1 MFRNT
6 FTISLLTL
14 LPLFAFTQQRYI
26 DSLEERLSGA
36 KLSAYEKVVTQC
48 KLARACFETNIDK
61 ALALTNGAATAP
73 NADAKAWL
81 YSTRI
86 HLLVQKK
93 NKAAAYAA
101 LDSALYYEKKAKDP
115 LAKAMVWLR
124 NGWLDLVDNEND
136 LAVTKL
142 LKAAELFTTSGDAG
156 YAALTY
162 HYLASIYCYGT
173 DTARQANYAKK
184 CYAEALKS
192 GEPDALNTAYY
203 TMGQYFY
210 DQYKLNTQQ
219 GYLLDAALS
228 YYARSITLSDHERG
242 RILIRSNTAAVAL
255 NTANIYF
262 QHYPASFRDSVNRY
276 LDIAERI
283 ATETRL
289 TEILINCYGMRSE
302 YALRNNRTREAEEL
316 LLTALSEAEA
326 SQTKMPLAQSRIYNA
341 LVRVAEQQNDHKK
354 ALAYLKSF
362 VASNGEAFNQEKINN
377 AQRLDAR
384 YRAAQQEQKITLLE
398 QEAAF
403 REKRNLLYIWLGVT
417 GVAALSF
424 LLVSYNY
431 RLKSSIRQQAL
442 IDKEKEE
449 VVLKVKLKE
458 AETNQLLAEQTLLRE
473 RQERLEKEL
482 LAEQLQKEEKN
493 QLMKLLADKDP
504 AGNEQIKR
512 LIKRQQQ
519 LDEEYEDHKTEFV
532 EVHAAFFEQLQQ
544 RAGDTLTRLD
554 MKYCSYFLMGLSN
567 KEISMRLNIEPKSIR
582 MARYR
587 IKQKLGLGKDDSLDN
602 FIRTLGS

>member
-1 MFRNT
+1 MLRKV

-14 LPLFAFTQQRYI
+14 LPLFAFAQQRYI
-26 DSLEERLSGA
+26 DSLEERLGHTN
-36 KLSAYEKVVTQC
+36 LSAYEKVVTQC
-48 KLARACFETNIDK
+48 KLARACFETNLDK
-61 ALALTNGAATAP
+61 ALAFTNGAAAAP

-81 YSTRI
+81 YATRV

-93 NKAAAYAA
+93 NKPAAYAA
-101 LDSALYYEKKAKDP
+101 LDSAVQYEKKAKDP
-115 LAKAMVWLR
+115 LAKGMVWLR

-136 LAVTKL
+136 LALTKL
-142 LKAAELFTTSGDAG
+142 LKALEFFKTNNGAG

-173 DTARQANYAKK
+173 DTSRQADYAKK

-192 GEPDALNTAYY
+192 GEADALNTAYY

-219 GYLLDAALS
+219 RFLLDSALS
-228 YYARSITLSDHERG
+228 YYARSITLSDRERG
-242 RILIRSNTAAVAL
+242 RILIRSNTAAIAL

-262 QHYPASFRDSVNRY
+262 QHYPAAFRDSVYRY

-289 TEILINCYGMRSE
+289 TEVLINCYGMRSE
-302 YALRNNRTREAEEL
+302 YALRGNHTKEAEQL
-316 LLTALSEAEA
+316 LLTALSQADA
-326 SQTKMPLAQSRIYNA
+326 SQTKMPLAQSRIYRA
-341 LVRVAEQQNDHKK
+341 LVRVAEQQNDPEK
-354 ALAYLKSF
+354 ALAYLKSY
-362 VASNGEAFNQEKINN
+362 VASNEEAFNQEKINN

-384 YRAAQQEQKITLLE
+384 YRAAQQEQKIALLE

-403 REKRNLLYIWLGVT
+403 REKRNLLYIGLGIT

-424 LLVSYNY
+424 LLISYNY

-449 VVLKVKLKE
+449 VILKVKLKE
-458 AETNQLLAEQTLLRE
+458 AETNQLLAEQALLRE
-473 RQERLEKEL
+473 RHERLEKEL

-493 QLMKLLADKDP
+493 QLMKLLANKGT
-504 AGNEQIKR
+504 ASNEQIKR

-519 LDEEYEDHKTEFV
+519 LDEEYKDHKTEFM
-532 EVHAAFFEQLQQ
+532 ELHATFFEQLQQ
-544 RAGDTLTRLD
+544 HAGEALTRLD
-554 MKYCSYFLMGLSN
+554 MKYCSYILMGLSN

-602 FIRTLGS
+602 FIKTLGG

>member
-1 MFRNT
+1 MLRNI
-6 FTISLLTL
+6 FTISLLTFV
-14 LPLFAFTQQRYI
+14 PLFAFTQQRYI
-26 DSLEERLSGA
+26 DSLEQRLSGA
-36 KLSAYEKVVTQC
+36 NLSAYEKVVTRC

-81 YSTRI
+81 YATRI

-93 NKAAAYAA
+93 DKAAAYAA
-101 LDSALYYEKKAKDP
+101 LDSAVLYEKKAKDP
-115 LAKAMVWLR
+115 LAKGMVWLR

-142 LKAAELFTTSGDAG
+142 LKAVELFKSGNDAE
-156 YAALTY
+156 YAVLCY

-173 DTARQANYAKK
+173 DTSRQADYAKK
-184 CYAEALKS
+184 CYAEALQS
-192 GEPDALNTAYY
+192 GEPDVLNTAYY
-203 TMGQYFY
+203 TMGQYYY

-219 GYLLDAALS
+219 RLLLDSALS
-228 YYARSITLSDHERG
+228 YYTRSITLSERERG
-242 RILIRSNTAAVAL
+242 LILIRGNTAGVAL
-255 NTANIYF
+255 NVANIYF
-262 QHYPASFRDSVNRY
+262 QHYPPAFKDSVYHY

-283 ATETRL
+283 STATRL

-302 YALRNNRTREAEEL
+302 YALRSHQTKEAEQL
-316 LLTALSEAEA
+316 LLTALSEAER
-326 SQTKMPLAQSRIYNA
+326 SEHKMPLTQSRIYNA
-341 LVRVAEQQNDHKK
+341 LARVAEQQNDEKK
-354 ALAYLKSF
+354 ALAYLKSY
-362 VASNGEAFNQEKINN
+362 VASNQEAFNQEKINN

-384 YRAAQQEQKITLLE
+384 YRAAQQEQKIALLE

-403 REKRNLLYIWLGVT
+403 REKRNLLYIGLGIT

-449 VVLKVKLKE
+449 AILKVKLQA
-458 AETNQLLAEQTLLRE
+458 AETKQLLAEQALLRE

-493 QLMKLLADKDP
+493 QLMKLLADKDT
-504 AGNEQIKR
+504 GNNDQIKR

-532 EVHAAFFEQLQQ
+532 EVHAAFFDQLQQ

-554 MKYCSYFLMGLSN
+554 MKYCSYILMGLSN